1 MVTHRASI
9 NRYTFILLALAWL
22 LFFPN
27 SPYILTDLFHL
38 HERDGMPKWFDLILI
53 LSFAWAGLLF
63 GFMSLFQ
70 IEKILLEKLNQVK
83 TNTILVTLLFIS
95 SFGVYLGR
103 FLRWNTWDIISNPID
118 LLADIADRF
127 IHPLSHGRTWGI
139 TLLMGTLLSFIYFS
153 VSVLMKGARRN

>member
-1 MVTHRASI
+1 M
-9 NRYTFILLALAWL
+9 
-22 LFFPN
+22 
-27 SPYILTDLFHL
+27 
-38 HERDGMPKWFDLILI
+38 
-53 LSFAWAGLLF
+53 
-63 GFMSLFQ
+63 
-70 IEKILLEKLNQVK
+70 EKLNQVK